1 MGIDLDDIPFN
12 CGRELVFLVGTIAC
26 PITVEPESVP
36 SGLQDK
42 ILETPE
48 GLSEN
53 FEPCS
58 FGLFPKT
65 APETRDESLD
75 AVWVEDLHP
84 NEASEESQEKD
95 SLPEAE
101 LSTPVAQTGGKRK
114 RVKVMARRSSCLLYT
129 SPSPRDGLLSRMPSS
144 A

>member
-1 MGIDLDDIPFN
+1 MDDIPFN

-26 PITVEPESVP
+26 PITVEPECVP

-58 FGLFPKT
+58 FGLFLET
-65 APETRDESLD
+65 APETRDESFD

-84 NEASEESQEKD
+84 DETSEESHEKD

-101 LSTPVAQTGGKRK
+101 LTTLVVQT
-114 RVKVMARRSSCLLYT
+114 
-129 SPSPRDGLLSRMPSS
+129 
-144 A
+144 